1 MEELTTMYSNNQQWA
16 NKMKYSITVPMP
28 HGDSLKAMGQT
39 SILSDLTLI
48 VNDGWATFIGE
59 ANTPEEFEQ
68 DLIDSIDG
76 VPTGVK
82 AVEVW

>member
-1 MEELTTMYSNNQQWA
+1 MRRTR

-28 HGDSLKAMGQT
+28 HGNSLKALGQ
-39 SILSDLTLI
+39 SSVLTDMTLVI
-48 VNDGWATFIGE
+48 NEGWATFIGE

-68 DLIDSIDG
+68 DLIDSVDG
-76 VPTGVK
+76 IPQGVK

>member
-1 MEELTTMYSNNQQWA
+1 MQGYR

-76 VPTGVK
+76 VPIGVK

>member
-1 MEELTTMYSNNQQWA
+1 MQ
-16 NKMKYSITVPMP
+16 YSITVPMP

>member
-1 MEELTTMYSNNQQWA
+1 
-16 NKMKYSITVPMP
+16 MKYSITVPMP

-39 SILSDLTLI
+39 SILSYLTLI

-76 VPTGVK
+76 VPIGVK